1 MRIFCLGGSSEV
13 SVPGLDSFSQK
24 LTRGNIAQM
33 KAPPAPN
40 ETEDVGEITNQIPQ
54 HDVIAR
60 REKLKEITELGL
72 KHIEDK
78 KVSTT
83 VLGHEIVL
91 QDVVANVAGAVKW
104 AE

>member
-1 MRIFCLGGSSEV
+1 
-13 SVPGLDSFSQK
+13 
-24 LTRGNIAQM
+24 M

-40 ETEDVGEITNQIPQ
+40 ETEDVGEVTNQIPQ

-72 KHIEDK
+72 KHMEDK

-83 VLGHEIVL
+83 LLV
-91 QDVVANVAGAVKW
+91 
-104 AE
+104 